1 MNEEIYLNKLDLLI
15 SKIEEALKSNKTVIV
30 QTAPALRVSL
40 GELFGH
46 PIGEDNTK
54 KVVGVL
60 KELGFKYVI
69 DTSLGADVASYL
81 EAQDFVKYLK
91 EKNNMVF
98 PKFNS
103 CCIGWMMYV
112 KRKHPELMNSVCPVM
127 SPNLIAGGL
136 AKLYLSK
143 KLGKKPEDIIVV
155 SVMPCTLKKY
165 ETLNLSK
172 EGMKYVDYVLTTV
185 ELSEWIKKKKI
196 NFKNVKEQDYDSILP
211 ESSKSGII
219 FGATGGVAES
229 IIKTTAHLL
238 KEKVE
243 IKDLRNNSD
252 IYRKNYQL
260 GKYEIK
266 VAKVWGFKNLELV
279 LEEVKNGEF
288 YHFIEVMQC
297 PMGCVGGPGQPMA
310 SSENIKKR
318 AEGMRSTAL
327 KSDVKTSIEIK
338 ELENIINSIFK
349 EHGNCALKFSD
360 L

>member
-1 MNEEIYLNKLDLLI
+1 MDEIYLNKLDLLI
-15 SKIEEALKSNKTVIV
+15 SQIESALKTDKTVIV

-40 GELFGH
+40 GEIFGR
-46 PIGEDNTK
+46 PVGEDNTK

-60 KELGFKYVI
+60 KELGFKHVI

-81 EAQDFVKYLK
+81 EAQEFIKYMN
-91 EKNNMVF
+91 EGNETVF

-112 KRKHPELMNSVCPVM
+112 KRKHPELMNSLCPVM

-136 AKLYLSK
+136 AKLYMSK

-155 SVMPCTLKKY
+155 SIMPCTLKKY

-172 EGMKYVDYVLTTV
+172 NGMKYVDYVLTTV
-185 ELSEWIKKKKI
+185 ELSEWIKRKKI
-196 NFKNVKEQDYDSILP
+196 NFNEVKEQDFDSILP
-211 ESSKSGII
+211 HSSKSGII

-229 IIKTTAHLL
+229 IVSAAAHIMK
-238 KEKVE
+238 KEIEVT
-243 IKDLRNNSD
+243 DLRNDND
-252 IYRKNYQL
+252 IYRK
-260 GKYEIK
+260 KYKLDGHEIS
-266 VAKVWGFKNLELV
+266 VAKVWGYKNLELI
-279 LEEVKNGEF
+279 LDEVKQGEF

-297 PMGCVGGPGQPMA
+297 PMGCVGGPGQPLTTPD
-310 SSENIKKR
+310 NVKKR
-318 AEGMRSTAL
+318 AEGMRSTAQ
-327 KSDVKTSIEIK
+327 KSEIKTSIEIK
-338 ELENIINSIFK
+338 ELENIINSIFE

>member
-1 MNEEIYLNKLDLLI
+1 MDEEIYLNKLDLLI

-30 QTAPALRVSL
+30 QTAPAIRVSL
-40 GELFGH
+40 GEIFGH
-46 PIGEDNTK
+46 EIGEDNTK

-60 KELGFKYVI
+60 KELGFNYVI

-81 EAQDFVKYLK
+81 EAKEFIKYLK

-112 KRKHPELMNSVCPVM
+112 KRKHPELMNSMCPVM

-136 AKLYLSK
+136 AKLYMSK

-172 EGMKYVDYVLTTV
+172 NGMKYVDYVLTTV
-185 ELSEWIKKKKI
+185 ELSEWIKRREIDFNK
-196 NFKNVKEQDYDSILP
+196 VKEEDFDSILP
-211 ESSKSGII
+211 CSSRCGII

-229 IIKTTAHLL
+229 IVSAAAHLMN
-238 KEKVE
+238 KKIEV
-243 IKDLRNNSD
+243 KDLRNDND
-252 IYRKNYQL
+252 IYRK
-260 GKYEIK
+260 KYKLDGHEIS
-266 VAKVWGFKNLELV
+266 VVKVWGFKNLELV
-279 LEEVKNGEF
+279 LEEVKKGEF

-297 PMGCVGGPGQPMA
+297 PMGCVGGPGQPMTTP
-310 SSENIKKR
+310 ENIKKR
-318 AEGMRSTAL
+318 AEGMRSTAQ
-327 KSDVKTSIEIK
+327 KSQTPTSIEIN
-338 ELENIINSIFK
+338 ELEDIINSIFK